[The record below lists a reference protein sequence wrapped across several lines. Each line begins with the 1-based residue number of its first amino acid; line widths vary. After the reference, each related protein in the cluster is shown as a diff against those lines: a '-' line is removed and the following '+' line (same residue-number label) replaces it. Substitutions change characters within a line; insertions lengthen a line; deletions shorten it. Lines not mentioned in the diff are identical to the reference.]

1 MSTPDDQGGGAED
14 RVDLSGLSRLSDR
27 PPPPKGERTIRV
39 VRGLSILLL
48 AVAAAGLPWYIVT
61 RGTSNNKADG
71 PAARSNSPTPSPS
84 PSASSASTYEVFNL
98 GGKSCLRI
106 REQPTTG
113 AKILTSVCAGVRL
126 RSDGETHQEGE
137 RLWRHVYYKPKKIWG
152 WSASE
157 YLKPVP

>member
-1 MSTPDDQGGGAED
+1 VSTPEDRAGGAEE

-61 RGTSNNKADG
+61 RGGSEPKAG
-71 PAARSNSPTPSPS
+71 GTATPSPSPTPSPT
-84 PSASSASTYEVFNL
+84 PSATAATYEVFNL
-98 GGKSCLRI
+98 TSEACLRI

-113 AKILTSVCAGVRL
+113 SRILTSVCSGVQL
-126 RSDGETHQEGE
+126 RSDGQTEQEGS

-152 WSASE
+152 WSAAE

>member
-61 RGTSNNKADG
+61 RGSSG
-71 PAARSNSPTPSPS
+71 PKPSGSSTPRTSPTPSPS
-84 PSASSASTYEVFNL
+84 PSASAARTYEVYNL
-98 GGKSCLRI
+98 GGKACLRI

-113 AKILTSVCAGVRL
+113 AKILTSVCSGVRL
-126 RSDGETHQEGE
+126 TTDGQTEQEGE
-137 RLWRHVYYKPKKIWG
+137 RLWRRVYYKPKKIWG
-152 WSASE
+152 WSAAE

>member
-1 MSTPDDQGGGAED
+1 VSTPDDRAGGAEE

-61 RGTSNNKADG
+61 RGSSEPKAG
-71 PAARSNSPTPSPS
+71 GSPPPSRPPTPSPTPS
-84 PSASSASTYEVFNL
+84 ATAGTYEVYNL
-98 GGKSCLRI
+98 TSKACLRI
-106 REQPTTG
+106 REQPSTS
-113 AKILTSVCAGVRL
+113 ARILTSVCAGVQL
-126 RSDGETHQEGE
+126 RSDGQTAREGS
-137 RLWRHVYYKPKKIWG
+137 RTWRRVYYKPKKIWG